1 MIASDSHSIGRETGV
16 NSSKGRR
23 RRAAQSVC
31 AQVRRARQAGH
42 FLIAEYRAV
51 QNRDPTRIKFDEKV
65 KLRRAPPQPR
75 NAF

>member
-1 MIASDSHSIGRETGV
+1 M
-16 NSSKGRR
+16 
-23 RRAAQSVC
+23 C